1 MKPRN
6 VKKWCETDN
15 NMSKAR
21 GFLEVQRRDPGYRP
35 KELRTKD
42 YRAVE
47 LRLTDEELY
56 QQARRCMDCG
66 TPFCHGCGCPLNNV
80 IPEFND
86 HVFNHRWKDAL
97 DILLATNPFPEFMGR
112 ICPALCEGSCVLGI
126 NAEPVTIRQIE
137 LAIIEKGFELDYITP
152 RPPQSRNGMNVAIIG
167 SGPAGL
173 ATAEILNKHGYSVV
187 VYENHAKAGGILRY
201 GIPEFKLEKW
211 VVDRRIKLMQDEGV
225 VFETGVEVGKDLS
238 YRFLQSRFKAIVLTG
253 GAREPRSLKIPG
265 RELKGIHYAMTY
277 LIQQNKRLGCE
288 AVRAEEEI
296 LAKDKTVVVIGGG
309 DTGADCLG
317 TALRQGAKKVY
328 QFEIL
333 PKPPEKRDV
342 KTPWPMWPNMLR
354 ESSSHKE
361 GGERRWCI
369 DTKEFIGENGHVKRM
384 RCVEVEWI
392 SQQNGGAPTPKE
404 KPGTEFMVDADLVL
418 LAMGFIGPGRTTMV
432 EELGVE
438 LDRRGFVKRDENNM
452 TNIPAVFVA
461 GDMTRGA
468 SLVVRAIADGIQT
481 AHGVMAYLK

>member
-1 MKPRN
+1 
-6 VKKWCETDN
+6 
-15 NMSKAR
+15 MSKER
-21 GFLEVQRRDPGYRP
+21 GFLEIQRKEPGYRS
-35 KELRTKD
+35 KDQRLKD
-42 YRAVE
+42 YHAVE

-56 QQARRCMDCG
+56 QQANRCMDCG
-66 TPFCHGCGCPLNNV
+66 TPFCHGCGCPLWNV

-86 HVFNHRWKDAL
+86 HIYNHRWKEAL
-97 DILLATNPFPEFMGR
+97 DILLTTNPFPEFMGR

-137 LAIIEKGFELDYITP
+137 LAIIEKGFERGYIVP
-152 RPPQSRNGMNVAIIG
+152 QPPQMRNNMSVAVIG

-173 ATAEILNKHGYSVV
+173 AVAEVLNKHGYSIV
-187 VYENHAKAGGILRY
+187 VYENHAKPGGILRY

-238 YRFLQSRFKAIVLTG
+238 YRFLQGRYNAVVLTG
-253 GAREPRSLKIPG
+253 GAREPRDLKIPG
-265 RELKGIHYAMTY
+265 RDLKGIHYAMTY
-277 LIQQNKRLGCE
+277 LIQQNKRLNGE
-288 AVRAEEEI
+288 PIKAEDEI
-296 LAKDKTVVVIGGG
+296 FAKDKTVVIIGGG

-333 PKPPEKRDV
+333 PKPPEKRDPN
-342 KTPWPMWPNMLR
+342 TPWPMWPNMLR

-369 DTKEFIGENGHVKRM
+369 DTKEFLGENGNVKRM
-384 RCVEVEWI
+384 RCVEVEWVR
-392 SQQNGGAPTPKE
+392 QQGGKGPVPKE
-404 KPGTEFMVDADLVL
+404 KPGTEFTVDANLVL
-418 LAMGFIGPGRTTMV
+418 LAMGFVGPGKNKMV

-438 LDRRGFVKRDENNM
+438 FDKRGFIKRNENNM
-452 TNIPAVFVA
+452 TNIPGLFVA
-461 GDMTRGA
+461 GDMTQGA
-468 SLVVRAIADGIQT
+468 SLVVRAMADGIQT
-481 AHGVMAYLK
+481 ANGVMSYLSPLSLNKT